1 MQVSSF
7 FVTTR
12 SLVNI
17 PTCSYYF
24 FLVVRTFIPLATFKY
39 TVYSIMNY
47 RHLAVQYIHFLLL
60 FFDIVVAVV
69 PLLSRVQLFETL
81 WTAARQASLSFTI
94 SPSLLKLVSVEIY
107 NWTLRLRVAGL
118 RSKCCE
124 PSIVKNT
131 WLLGTFLTINS

>member
-81 WTAARQASLSFTI
+81 WTAARKVSLSFTI
-94 SPSLLKLVSVEIY
+94 SQCLLKFMFIELVMLSNHFI
-107 NWTLRLRVAGL
+107 L
-118 RSKCCE
+118 CE
-124 PSIVKNT
+124 LFNT
-131 WLLGTFLTINS
+131 IMF